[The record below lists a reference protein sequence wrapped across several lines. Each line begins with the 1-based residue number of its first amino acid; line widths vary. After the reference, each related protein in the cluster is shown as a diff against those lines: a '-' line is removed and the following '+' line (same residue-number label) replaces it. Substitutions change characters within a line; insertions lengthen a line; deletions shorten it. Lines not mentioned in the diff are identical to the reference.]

1 MKLRDRVLRAG
12 ARAKAQELAHL
23 RRLPDLDTCS
33 ITQRWATAGFSLL
46 DLSTVVP
53 ELPAESPR
61 RHGRNDSRRARDARL
76 TRLGV
81 SPSRASDF
89 QMFPL
94 INVAGPALFGLS
106 IPPLR

>member
-1 MKLRDRVLRAG
+1 ML
-12 ARAKAQELAHL
+12 E
-23 RRLPDLDTCS
+23 
-33 ITQRWATAGFSLL
+33 
-46 DLSTVVP
+46 LSTVVP
-53 ELPAESPR
+53 ELPAE
-61 RHGRNDSRRARDARL
+61 GVLGGTAAAAAVERATTRL

-94 INVAGPALFGLS
+94 INVAGPALFGLP